1 MHMKIEHIY
10 KQCTLCGHY
19 FDGQLDGSYSCPECQ
34 IKEIPAAAPRS
45 LTPLDDN
52 LVLSSGIARATRA
65 A

>member
-1 MHMKIEHIY
+1 MIGKIEHIY
-10 KQCTLCGHY
+10 KQCALCGRY

-45 LTPLDDN
+45 LTTLDMEQCGG
-52 LVLSSGIARATRA
+52 LVRSPRA